1 MMTMVMIVN
10 NYDDNGGDCH
20 YDNNY
25 DDDGDDND
33 DDCHSANNYHDNCD
47 DNDEK
52 PSTRSLQLLIPVQR
66 RADVRLSTKVPKVLV
81 FKFVQQS

>member
-1 MMTMVMIVN
+1 MTISS
-10 NYDDNGGDCH
+10 
-20 YDNNY
+20 

-33 DDCHSANNYHDNCD
+33 DDCHSANNYHDHDNCD

-66 RADVRLSTKVPKVLV
+66 RADVRLSTKIPKVLV
-81 FKFVQQS
+81 FKFIQQS